1 MSASES
7 AAIKRAAIRANYL
20 IEPNSLLRSFV
31 RKPLKS
37 TSALQLRLTGLRV
50 HCVERALLS
59 LLLNSDIHQ
68 FVSIGA
74 GLDSIG
80 LELVAARAV
89 RVFECD
95 THSVCDEKRQIIEQ
109 DANLSSILQRV
120 GSQRFQLIP
129 CDLSTPGDAARRLAE
144 RGFATNVPTLVL
156 AEDVMQ
162 FVSPPAFESLLQWL
176 GAMPQ
181 VALVVFAPTLVLGE
195 VFANA
200 LSNDHSQRR
209 AAVYLTHWSSPQSM
223 HAVLSRHGFT
233 SVLAASLLQLW
244 NALPED
250 ERRRVIG
257 LEPFDEH
264 EDMAAFAARH
274 SVAIASR
281 GLTLPPNVF
290 LPVQPLARMAASF
303 ETNEVVYASS
313 SNTRKQIERWGASL
327 CVVERC
333 IVVFGG
339 YGGGGGAH
347 ARVSSISV
355 ATYSTTRDCWTWRPL
370 STTGVAPSPRMCHA
384 AVSLTLND
392 GTPVAMIVGGRA
404 NASAALADVSVLHVG
419 AARWL
424 NVEVRGQQQLQA
436 RFRHTLTRVADS
448 TAVAIGGRSG
458 ERVLD
463 LAVVDVFTLGRQDVA
478 LSVHVEATT
487 TQGQV
492 PCARFAHASAF
503 LPSLNSI
510 AVLGGLDATERALP
524 CHQLHLL
531 ELASWTWR
539 TVELATAASPSFTMF
554 GHTMHS
560 SADGRLWV
568 VGAADAN
575 ERGRVR
581 CIDTTEMRW
590 LPLIYDFEN
599 PRFMLYQHC
608 SALIDNRE
616 LLVVGGGF
624 LCGSTQEHF
633 NSFARLLVDLNDR
646 FAEIDVAA
654 AAATTSTV
662 AAPAAVVGTNALPD
676 GVRRIEIVDNV
687 TTAQFESLVERKTPA
702 IFRNSDFGRARELWT
717 FEHLKAHGG
726 TVDVSVH
733 VCDSPFLDFQSRNY
747 TFRTMSFGD
756 LIDSVCNSGAKR
768 GSEFLYLRSVGANP
782 RKDVADVWSQWPT
795 LCNDGQLR
803 VPEPMM
809 PLVEPNLFSSVFR
822 VSSANVW
829 VFMHYDVCDNILIGV
844 RGRKRVVL
852 FAPRDIDRLYV
863 DGSTSRIVDIDGASA
878 EQFPRFRKAYE
889 RRYEAILE
897 EGDILYI
904 PALWFHTTFTIGAP
918 AVGVNVFWR
927 DPLLPRE
934 LLSTRDL
941 YGNVDP
947 TPAAALLRELSTE
960 EQGKSTK
967 PPSLNALLRSLE
979 HLPHYYRDFYG
990 RKFVSE
996 LQKRLSLN

>member
-1 MSASES
+1 MSAAES
-7 AAIKRAAIRANYL
+7 VAIKRAAIRANYL
-20 IEPNSLLRSFV
+20 SESNSLLRSFV

-37 TSALQLRLTGLRV
+37 TTALQLRLAWLRA
-50 HCVERALLS
+50 HCVRRAVASILETCE
-59 LLLNSDIHQ
+59 IVQ

-80 LELVAARAV
+80 LELVLAHAKL
-89 RVFECD
+89 RVFETD
-95 THSVCDEKRQIIEQ
+95 APSVCDEKRQIIEQ
-109 DANLSSILQRV
+109 DANLSAIVQRV
-120 GSQRFQLIP
+120 GSQRFQMVP
-129 CDLSTPGDAARRLAE
+129 CDLWTPGDVARRLAE
-144 RGFATNVPTLVL
+144 RGFAANVPTLVL
-156 AEDVMQ
+156 AEDALQ
-162 FVSPPAFESLLQWL
+162 FVSPQAFEPLLLWL
-176 GAMPQ
+176 GAMPR
-181 VALVVFAPTLVLGE
+181 VALVAFGPTMVMGDVFA
-195 VFANA
+195 FAA
-200 LSNDHSQRR
+200 SSEYSQRR
-209 AAVYLTHWSSPQSM
+209 VACSLTHWSSPQAM

-233 SVLAASLLQLW
+233 AVHAASMLQLW

-250 ERRRVIG
+250 ERRRVVG

-264 EDMAAFAARH
+264 EDMAANASRH
-274 SVAIASR
+274 SLAVACR
-281 GLTLPPNVF
+281 GLPMPPHAF
-290 LPVQPLARMAASF
+290 LPVQQLPLAEMTAF
-303 ETNEVVYASS
+303 VETNEVVYASS

-327 CVVERC
+327 CVVERSV
-333 IVVFGG
+333 VVFGG
-339 YGGGGGAH
+339 YGGGGGTH
-347 ARVSSISV
+347 ARMSSISV
-355 ATYSTTRDCWTWRPL
+355 AAYSATRDCWTWRPML
-370 STTGVAPSPRMCHA
+370 ATGVAPSPRMRHA
-384 AVSLTLND
+384 AVTLALQDD

-404 NASAALADVSVLHVG
+404 NASTALADVSVLHVG

-424 NVEVRGQQQLQA
+424 NVDVRGQPLA

-448 TAVAIGGRSG
+448 AAVAIGGRSG

-463 LAVVDVFTLGRQDVA
+463 LAVVDVLTLGRQDVA
-478 LSVHVEATT
+478 LAVHVEATT

-503 LPSLNSI
+503 LSSLNSI

-531 ELASWTWR
+531 EVASWTWR
-539 TVELATAASPSFTMF
+539 TVELATAVSPSFTMF

-560 SADGRLWV
+560 STDGRLWV

-575 ERGRVR
+575 ERGHIR
-581 CIDTTEMRW
+581 CIDSTEMRW
-590 LPLIYDFEN
+590 LPLIYELDM

-616 LLVVGGGF
+616 LVVVGGGF
-624 LCGSTQEHF
+624 LCGSAQEHF
-633 NSFARLLVDLNDR
+633 NSFARLLVDRNDR

-654 AAATTSTV
+654 AAATTST
-662 AAPAAVVGTNALPD
+662 AAAMPNVSTTD

-687 TTAQFESLVERKTPA
+687 TSDQFESLVQRKTPA
-702 IFRNSDFGRARELWT
+702 IFRNTDFGRARELWT
-717 FEHLKAHGG
+717 PEHLTAHGG
-726 TVDVSVH
+726 AVDVSVH

-756 LIDSVCNSGAKR
+756 LIDSVCNSTKR
-768 GSEFLYLRSVGANP
+768 GNEYLYLRSVGANP

-795 LCNDGQLR
+795 LCNDEQLR
-803 VPEPMM
+803 VPEAMM
-809 PLVEPNLFSSVFR
+809 PLVGPNLFSSVFR

-852 FAPRDIDRLYV
+852 FAPRDVDRLYV

-927 DPLLPRE
+927 DPLLSRE

-947 TPAAALLRELSTE
+947 TPAAALFRELSTE
-960 EQGKSTK
+960 EHGKSTK
-967 PPSLNALLRSLE
+967 PPSLNAMLRSLE
-979 HLPHYYRDFYG
+979 QLPHYYRDFYG